1 MMGDLEIRP
10 ATAADRDEVEA
21 LLRRTDL
28 PPDGLDEQF
37 GEPYA
42 VAVADRRIVGA
53 AGVEVYGGDGLLRSV
68 AVDPAW
74 QGRGVGAALT
84 LERLRWAQARGLDA
98 VYLLTNTAAGYF
110 PKLGF
115 APVPRDE
122 VPEGVR
128 SSLQFASVCPS
139 TASVMVVKLREAAC
153 ATP

>member
-1 MMGDLEIRP
+1 MMSDFEIRP
-10 ATAADRDEVEA
+10 ASMADRDEVEA

-42 VAVADRRIVGA
+42 VAEADGRIVGA
-53 AGVEVYGGDGLLRSV
+53 AGIEVYGGDGLLRSV

-84 LERLRWAQARGLDA
+84 RERLRWAQARGLDSI
-98 VYLLTNTAAGYF
+98 YLLTNTAADYF

-115 APVPRDE
+115 TPMPRGE
-122 VPEGVR
+122 VPDGVR
-128 SSLQFASVCPS
+128 NSLQFASVCPS
-139 TASVMVVKLREAAC
+139 TADVLVLKLREAAC